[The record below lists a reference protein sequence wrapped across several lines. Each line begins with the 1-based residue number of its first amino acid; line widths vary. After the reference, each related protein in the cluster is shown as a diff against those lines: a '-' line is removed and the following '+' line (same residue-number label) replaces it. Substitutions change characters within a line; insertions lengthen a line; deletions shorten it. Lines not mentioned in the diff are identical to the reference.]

1 MGAGGNEKDKEKLK
15 SLLAKEL
22 SKYKTILE
30 FYQNKG
36 QLNKSDKEFEQHSI
50 IILLI
55 LREMEIVKMLLSE
68 KEKVVMFP
76 QLNLKVKKI
85 YNIKFKE
92 IYCDDIYIEEYKK
105 EIEKILNELKKTINI
120 QEITSNYKVSV
131 IDNLI
136 YPYEKKYLPFI
147 IENSLKSKFH
157 RFILNYSNNFIKEKN
172 NEYSKGINIYTK
184 ENLYKLNIIKYVF
197 EILIFIKEWIN
208 YSVNIKNNI
217 RKELNENEKIICNA
231 FVFNDE
237 KAISLPLINE
247 LSYCDNENIGSILDL
262 ASNDEKT
269 LDELLSL
276 YINIVKL
283 RNKIK
288 KKIANNDNNGNK

>member
-1 MGAGGNEKDKEKLK
+1 
-15 SLLAKEL
+15 
-22 SKYKTILE
+22 
-30 FYQNKG
+30 
-36 QLNKSDKEFEQHSI
+36 
-50 IILLI
+50 
-55 LREMEIVKMLLSE
+55 
-68 KEKVVMFP
+68 MFP

-157 RFILNYSNNFIKEKN
+157 RFILN
-172 NEYSKGINIYTK
+172 
-184 ENLYKLNIIKYVF
+184 
-197 EILIFIKEWIN
+197 
-208 YSVNIKNNI
+208 
-217 RKELNENEKIICNA
+217 ENEKIICNA